1 VVRRALVVLA
11 AAGALAGPA
20 AADLPPI
27 VFSSPGPP
35 DLLAPHRYEIRLDGS
50 GRRELPLPDGVVSPD
65 GRLVAHV
72 AGTDD
77 ARTIEV
83 SSVAGGAMSTIAIGG
98 TRTGTPMIIWSP
110 DSRRLALA
118 VARGCYDVSGKGTF
132 CGSYEV
138 WQAAIRSR
146 TAVRVALGRH
156 PAWSGDSTR
165 LAFVRYDARFGRDS
179 VFVIPA
185 GGGHERALAPGAQP
199 VWAPHGTRIA
209 YMGPRG
215 LMLIDALDPSTK
227 RLLEPVALNGP
238 LVWSPNGRALAYVH
252 VPPADTKP
260 WHLETI
266 GIRTGTVR
274 VLATTLTGESYLGP
288 IAWSPDSRLLAYA
301 NDTVTYRFPGT
312 PGRFSDDSEL
322 FVVRARGGKPRR
334 LTHELPWAVYDDLA
348 FTRDG
353 LQLEYTATQVQSDR
367 ELYAVQPD
375 GTGLVQLTHNLF
387 DDLQPAWSPDGTR
400 IAFART
406 GANSGYP
413 FPRIPGIYVLD
424 TTTRAEHLLVAI
436 TRVQPGVW
444 PSWSP
449 DGSLIAYA
457 RGAKIAIARTDGTLV
472 RVIDT
477 HGDPRHPTWSPDGSQ
492 IAFADGAERELLV
505 VHTDG
510 TGLRAVA
517 TVASADTPAWSPD
530 GTWIAFAGRPSDTA
544 TNGIW
549 IVHPDGAG
557 FRLVTAAAS
566 PFSLAWSPDSSQ
578 LVYENYVSGSA
589 TKLRLTAIDGSSD
602 REVPLSVVA
611 PSSPAWRR

>member
-1 VVRRALVVLA
+1 MVRRALVVLA
-11 AAGALAGPA
+11 AAGALAAPA

-50 GRRELPLPDGVVSPD
+50 GRRGLPLPNGVVSPD
-65 GRLVAHV
+65 GRLVARV

-77 ARTIEV
+77 ARTIDV
-83 SSVAGGAMSTIAIGG
+83 SSNAGGAVSTIAIGG
-98 TRTGTPMIIWSP
+98 TQTGTPTITWSP
-110 DSRRLALA
+110 NSQRLALA
-118 VARGCYDVSGKGTF
+118 VARGCADVSGKGTF
-132 CGSYEV
+132 CSSYEV
-138 WQAAIRSR
+138 WQAPIRSR
-146 TAVRVALGRH
+146 RARRVAFGRH
-156 PAWSGDSTR
+156 PAWRGDSKQ
-165 LAFVRYDARFGRDS
+165 LAFVRYDVRFGSDS

-185 GGGHERALAPGAQP
+185 DGGHERVLAPGAEP

-215 LMLIDALDPSTK
+215 MMLIDALDPSTK
-227 RLLEPVALNGP
+227 RLLEDVALNGP
-238 LVWSPNGRALAYVH
+238 LVWSPDGRTLAYVH
-252 VPPADTKP
+252 VPNVDTRP

-266 GIRTGTVR
+266 DVGNRTVR

-288 IAWSPDSRLLAYA
+288 IAWSHDSRLLAYA
-301 NDTVTYRFPGT
+301 NDTAMYRFPGT
-312 PGRFSDDSEL
+312 PGRFSDDTEL

-348 FTRDG
+348 FTGNNTRVK
-353 LQLEYTATQVQSDR
+353 YTATQVQSDR

-375 GTGLVQLTHNLF
+375 GTGLVRLTHNLF
-387 DDLQPAWSPDGTR
+387 DDIQPTWSPDGTR

-436 TRVQPGVW
+436 TGFQPGVS
-444 PSWSP
+444 PAWSP
-449 DGSLIAYA
+449 DGSLIAYI
-457 RGAKIAIARTDGTLV
+457 RSGKIAIARTDGTLV

-477 HGDPRHPTWSPDGSQ
+477 HGDPRRPTWSPDGSQ

-505 VHTDG
+505 VHADG
-510 TGLRAVA
+510 TGLRAVG
-517 TVASADTPAWSPD
+517 TVTSADAPAWAPD
-530 GTWIAFAGRPSDTA
+530 GAWIAFAGRPSDTA

-549 IVHPDGAG
+549 IVHPDGSG
-557 FRLVTAAAS
+557 FQLVTAAVS

-578 LVYENYVSGSA
+578 LVYENYVSGR
-589 TKLRLTAIDGSSD
+589 TTLRLAAIDGSFD
-602 REVPLSVVA
+602 RELPLPVIA